1 MNSEMLSA
9 VLVLVAVFIIITVV
23 NVMFK
28 QLNQSYQTETALL
41 SQGSD
46 SEQVQGVFIRNEKV
60 ITYKGDGVIS
70 YEVPDGGKVGT
81 GGVIANVYSSE
92 NQIEIEQK
100 IASLQ
105 NDLYLLE
112 RISNPGTTQTA
123 QPSNIAELF
132 TQNYKDYLYYR
143 EQHVLSSM
151 PATREEMV
159 ILLSTYQ
166 LITGKDSSYADQMR
180 SIRAEIASLKQSQE
194 EPLDVITADSA
205 AYFVSYADGYESD
218 LTLNDINALTV
229 QQLKNI
235 QDTGAEQQ
243 DSTVIGKL
251 IDNYQWVLAAVVD
264 NSEKKY
270 KQGDFLTLKFA
281 STSETVT
288 GEITSVNATSG
299 DAQTI
304 IGITC
309 EEMTYNLVQHRTEN
323 VELIR
328 KDYKGIRVPRSALRF
343 RSITEEVTD
352 EETGKITQVT
362 TRYRGV
368 YVLDGEQPEFRK
380 LDVIYEGSDYVISAQ
395 RAEKDYLGLYD
406 SIITKGIDADGE

>member
-1 MNSEMLSA
+1 MILFALTQQGHLTSQTLH
-9 VLVLVAVFIIITVV
+9 LCL
-23 NVMFK
+23 NV
-28 QLNQSYQTETALL
+28 Q
-41 SQGSD
+41 
-46 SEQVQGVFIRNEKV
+46 NE
-60 ITYKGDGVIS
+60 
-70 YEVPDGGKVGT
+70 
-81 GGVIANVYSSE
+81 
-92 NQIEIEQK
+92 
-100 IASLQ
+100 
-105 NDLYLLE
+105 LYLLE

-143 EQHVLSSM
+143 EQDALSSM
-151 PATREEMV
+151 PAVREEMV

-180 SIRAEIASLKQSQE
+180 AIRTEISSLKQSQE

-205 AYFVSYADGYESD
+205 AYFVSYADGYESS
-218 LTLNDINALTV
+218 LTLSDINTLTV
-229 QQLKNI
+229 EQLNNI
-235 QDTGAEQQ
+235 QDIGTEQK
-243 DSTVIGKL
+243 DNSVIGKL
-251 IDNYQWVLAAVVD
+251 IDNYQWVLVAVVD

-270 KQGDFLTLKFA
+270 KQGDTLTLKFA

-288 GEITSVNATSG
+288 GEITSVNAESG

-309 EEMTYNLVQHRTEN
+309 EEMTYDLVQHRTEH
-323 VELIR
+323 VELVR
-328 KDYKGIRVPRSALRF
+328 NDYQGIRVPRSALRF

-380 LDVIYEGSDYVISAQ
+380 LDVVYEGSDYVISAQ
-395 RAEKDYLGLYD
+395 RPEKSYLGLYD

>member
-23 NVMFK
+23 NVLFK

-46 SEQVQGVFIRNEKV
+46 SEQVQGIFIRNEKV
-60 ITYKGDGVIS
+60 ITYKGNGVIS

-105 NDLYLLE
+105 NELYLLE

-132 TQNYKDYLYYR
+132 TQNYKDYLYSR

-151 PATREEMV
+151 QATREEMV

-166 LITGKDSSYADQMR
+166 LITGKDSSYADQ
-180 SIRAEIASLKQSQE
+180 IRAIRSEIASLKQAQE

-218 LTLNDINALTV
+218 LTLSDINALTV
-229 QQLKNI
+229 RQLQNI
-235 QDTGAEQQ
+235 EDTGTEQK
-243 DSTVIGKL
+243 DASVIGKL

-270 KQGDFLTLKFA
+270 KQGDTLTLKFA

-288 GEITSVNATSG
+288 GEITSVNAESG
-299 DAQTI
+299 DTQTI

-309 EEMTYNLVQHRTEN
+309 EEMTYDLVQHRTEH

-328 KDYKGIRVPRSALRF
+328 DEYQGIRVPRSALRF

-380 LDVIYEGSDYVISAQ
+380 LDVVYEGTDYVISAQ
-395 RAEKDYLGLYD
+395 RTEKSYLGLYD

>member
-9 VLVLVAVFIIITVV
+9 VLVLVAIFIIITVV

-28 QLNQSYQTETALL
+28 QLKQSYQTETALL

-46 SEQVQGVFIRNEKV
+46 SEQVQGIFIRNEKV
-60 ITYKGDGVIS
+60 ITYKGNGVIS

-100 IASLQ
+100 ISSLQ

-151 PATREEMV
+151 PAAREEML

-180 SIRAEIASLKQSQE
+180 AIRSEISSQTQSQE

-205 AYFVSYADGYESD
+205 AYFVIYADGYESA
-218 LTLNDINALTV
+218 LTLSDINALTV
-229 QQLKNI
+229 QQLRSI
-235 QDTGAEQQ
+235 QDTSTEQK
-243 DSTVIGKL
+243 DSSVIGKL

-270 KQGDFLTLKFA
+270 KQGDSLTLKFA

-288 GEITSVNATSG
+288 GEITSVNAEAG

-304 IGITC
+304 LGITC

-328 KDYKGIRVPRSALRF
+328 DDYQGIRVPRSALHF

-395 RAEKDYLGLYD
+395 RTEKSYLALYD